1 MLKKRRGSGLL
12 VLTVIVCS
20 IFSLLAYTAANL
32 TSSTYSAYDSVLIK
46 TLALQHAKAQAAL
59 VEETRYSDLSEHE
72 KTDIDGTDFY
82 SDLTVG
88 EETIDPEKDYLF
100 QRECLIKIYYKNETA
115 RRIELPILKT
125 SSLQE
130 EAGGCQIQTGINSV
144 NFIANGSYTQMT
156 VIASSKFNPSDS
168 SWSGSATFTA
178 SITGQTLG
186 TVTNNTYTQKAGS
199 KGHYWGTTECVVNM
213 KTFPCTTAS
222 GSHVSAALTSSQ
234 RHSSSTVTVILSK

>member
-46 TLALQHAKAQAAL
+46 TLALQHAKAQAVL
-59 VEETRYSDLSEHE
+59 VEE
-72 KTDIDGTDFY
+72 TDIDGTDFY

-115 RRIELPILKT
+115 PRIELPILKT